1 MSASLRA
8 DQRIERMRQ
17 SFPISASV
25 TSSGGIGVGTTIS
38 AQHTE
43 ALLDAL
49 STDLRHKENILQ
61 DLKNELKALEAENDR
76 TNHENN
82 VISESVTTAS
92 ELNQQLEDRYR
103 TLHDENIA
111 MEAQISALHKANTE
125 CQSNKVVL
133 QHLRSQAESLQREE
147 SELRKSVLERSRQIE
162 SDRIENMVTSLRDVL
177 HVATGKAAA
186 STVGA
191 GQPTLPHLESDSIYH
206 PSVGRPISNNNTF
219 FSPSRTMANRS
230 ASSASSSHLF
240 SNPELERSV
249 QQLLYPQPPPPTMSP
264 PPLHSLN
271 EVAVPTAPTSGPS
284 TREVVVGGDVPVS
297 AEVHSRFVSLQ
308 TEYNDLMKRS
318 GSNSNVASS
327 HPQVF
332 QRIQK
337 LEDMLH
343 QVRMLKILV

>member
-186 STVGA
+186 STVG
-191 GQPTLPHLESDSIYH
+191 QPILPHLESDSIYH
-206 PSVGRPISNNNTF
+206 PSVGRPISNNNNNMNHNNSSF

-230 ASSASSSHLF
+230 ASSSSSSHLF

-271 EVAVPTAPTSGPS
+271 EVVPSTAPTSGSS

-297 AEVHSRFVSLQ
+297 AEVHSR
-308 TEYNDLMKRS
+308 
-318 GSNSNVASS
+318 
-327 HPQVF
+327 
-332 QRIQK
+332 
-337 LEDMLH
+337 
-343 QVRMLKILV
+343 